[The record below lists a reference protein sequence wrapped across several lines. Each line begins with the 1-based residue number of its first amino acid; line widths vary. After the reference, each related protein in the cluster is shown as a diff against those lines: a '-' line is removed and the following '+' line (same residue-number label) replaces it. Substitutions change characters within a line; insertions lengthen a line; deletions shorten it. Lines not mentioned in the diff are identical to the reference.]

1 MAELLARLRTREIER
16 ERRERRSYDD
26 AMVRWR
32 TLRTERSVSLFVDLI
47 ESDHM
52 SDNAARL
59 EITRELAEDQTKARD
74 SLVTHIDAFKKLLP
88 DEDADV
94 DPGEL
99 NPRSVKAWA
108 KGTYIFISHMG
119 VGLTDDVFCVQVCSR
134 GATRGTA
141 RWRSGFDA
149 WRSSRPN
156 CMWRR
161 HTRWRRYAA
170 RWMSTPVR

>member
-1 MAELLARLRTREIER
+1 M
-16 ERRERRSYDD
+16 
-26 AMVRWR
+26 
-32 TLRTERSVSLFVDLI
+32 SLFVDLI

-59 EITRELAEDQTKARD
+59 EVTRELAEDQTKARD

-108 KGTYIFISHMG
+108 KGTFLSILVTHIIDW
-119 VGLTDDVFCVQVCSR
+119 TDVVLCVQVCSR

-141 RWRSGFDA
+141 RWRSAFDA

-161 HTRWRRYAA
+161 NWRSRRYAA

>member
-1 MAELLARLRTREIER
+1 LRTREVER

-59 EITRELAEDQTKARD
+59 EVTRELAEDQTKARD

-99 NPRSVKAWA
+99 NPRSVRAWA
-108 KGTYIFISHMG
+108 KGTFFLII
-119 VGLTDDVFCVQVCSR
+119 LRLD
-134 GATRGTA
+134 
-141 RWRSGFDA
+141 
-149 WRSSRPN
+149 
-156 CMWRR
+156 
-161 HTRWRRYAA
+161 
-170 RWMSTPVR
+170 